1 VFVEKRALS
10 SMRNSPRSTIGL
22 PKTKNK
28 GYYPEN
34 KNDYMGS
41 SSPAPNRYNPNSQ
54 SVKILEPSMSV
65 GKSQR
70 FHKPSSV
77 FNLNS

>member
-1 VFVEKRALS
+1 MFVEKRALS

-41 SSPAPNRYNPNSQ
+41 ASPAPNRYNPNS
-54 SVKILEPSMSV
+54 
-65 GKSQR
+65 
-70 FHKPSSV
+70 
-77 FNLNS
+77 

>member
-1 VFVEKRALS
+1 
-10 SMRNSPRSTIGL
+10 MRNSPRSTIGL

-41 SSPAPNRYNPNSQ
+41 ASPAPNRYNPNS
-54 SVKILEPSMSV
+54 
-65 GKSQR
+65 
-70 FHKPSSV
+70 
-77 FNLNS
+77 